1 MRDTCSSCKIPE
13 QILLP
18 CSLLRRVST
27 AALDFSRARSCSCV
41 FANRLQKQFVALV
54 DVCKIFEVNLRSESI
69 AAVAVGG
76 GGRSG
81 WSGSGGRTSEPDPEA
96 IRDDPGH
103 VELACV
109 LAIFYLPAPVPDG
122 PGAADGVPEVTGSA
136 DRMFVL
142 MHPFADQAQG
152 YADRMPWFGLRFHA
166 VRVPVAA
173 TIRRQRP
180 PAGTVPCV
188 SSLRRSPEHARVH
201 CAVAGVPR

>member
-41 FANRLQKQFVALV
+41 FANRLQKKFVALV
-54 DVCKIFEVNLRSESI
+54 DVCKIFEVNPRSESI

-81 WSGSGGRTSEPDPEA
+81 WRGSGGSRGRTSEPDPEA

-103 VELACV
+103 VMLACV
-109 LAIFYLPAPVPDG
+109 MAIFYLPAPVPV
-122 PGAADGVPEVTGSA
+122 GATKASLKSQVPLTARSFSCTPSPARSNVN
-136 DRMFVL
+136 
-142 MHPFADQAQG
+142 
-152 YADRMPWFGLRFHA
+152 ADRMPRFDLHVHA
-166 VRVPVAA
+166 VRVPV
-173 TIRRQRP
+173 
-180 PAGTVPCV
+180 V
-188 SSLRRSPEHARVH
+188 
-201 CAVAGVPR
+201 